1 MTKVETF
8 EMKKKIGSW
17 QNIRRSAV
25 RTIPH
30 LISVGMMPSCGD
42 ERACICRK
50 NYIYIY
56 TYICVYMYAEFD
68 FGGRGACAT
77 TYIYIFS

>member
-30 LISVGMMPSCGD
+30 LISVGMMPSCGN

-50 NYIYIY
+50 NYIY